1 MAVSPADFELYS
13 RVTGRPVP
21 RSPQERV
28 RLAPEV
34 NRFIRNRE
42 YERPEQTTLQKG
54 ADLLGKAALIGGT
67 LAAAHAI
74 GGGFKGKT
82 AENVGKVAEAAG
94 LANLG
99 GDFGVSGG
107 GTPSYPNYPSG
118 GGLSGNV
125 DFDGAALLTP
135 LEKAEAFLKSPPV
148 RPAVTGKQSPVNAF
162 NVPEEAWGSLNEA
175 EKQMQHRQVYGLA
188 PEDKISKADRV
199 ALHRQYDTIRR
210 DQSSADYP
218 GADATQEAVDK
229 FNQSRYQQA
238 TEASLGGRYVGQ
250 GTPPP
255 LSDRP
260 SSPPPAVISETPPV
274 VPPSSGGPSKE
285 PNYSDVDPWDS
296 PVESSNQ
303 NVVAQQPSQ
312 PSQKSLI
319 AQADE
324 LVDEI
329 QTKPTTVVPSD
340 DPAVAKVSG
349 TLVRKPGSRIQTRNQ
364 SRPGLLEGIHTGI
377 RFEDPRTTGVLATA
391 VRADGTPLQAIGGG
405 GAKLTFPARYQTP
418 MQRAAYGGPF
428 SLSTKAAM
436 APRFWELGGSA
447 PPGWA
452 TGLGGTLGHMAEG
465 AIGLVQPELIPVLG
479 AGEAIGN
486 FVSHIPQ
493 IAGAG
498 ASVGVRALEQAGL
511 AGATAIERAGIDS
524 LNFAMGAAAP
534 LTRSAGTV
542 TRRVGDRL
550 FDVGQG
556 LRSAHDT
563 RLVPAAQGA
572 ARRLG
577 QWDVEGRY
585 YYDRVLAPK
594 ADAALDGIQRNMNA
608 LRTSADQQFN
618 IDGKVGAV
626 SDYILPATRETG
638 DVVPGRRLNDHPDIG
653 PLEQD
658 TAPSRAIQVVKDAFK
673 IAGEGDPG
681 SLTPDDV
688 FIRTDIVS
696 KDPVNVRTWAGERR
710 PSART
715 KAEFAAGLRD
725 RNAEWYDRTDLPEK
739 RVGGGGRWM
748 GRRGSEGQAA
758 SLSPVDYGE
767 PTPSLREAVRN
778 LSGESFIKGLTQPLS
793 DQDRKEIEAARG
805 IGKKLAET
813 EIEDDKWRS

>member
-21 RSPQERV
+21 RSPQERM

-260 SSPPPAVISETPPV
+260 SGPPPAVTSETPPV
-274 VPPSSGGPSKE
+274 VTPSSGVSSQE
-285 PNYSDVDPWDS
+285 PDYSAWDS
-296 PVESSNQ
+296 PVESSDQ
-303 NVVAQQPSQ
+303 NVVVQQPSQ
-312 PSQKSLI
+312 PSQKSLT

-340 DPAVAKVSG
+340 DPAVQRVEGTVSAQPKGAVGRVLSTIGSRAKQDTGTLIQAIDQEPFGAQKEKAAARDLGLMIAGRGLGLGPQGGRAVGSGFNPGATQGIFNLPGVSAVTGPLGQVRDAIGSVGGWNIPYTGQVIPTIAQAGSSFLSSHPLVADLVNAGGVTAAEGIGLGAGLLVGGAAKDAAKVG
-349 TLVRKPGSRIQTRNQ
+349 IKVGQAVAPFHDRVLV
-364 SRPGLLEGIHTGI
+364 
-377 RFEDPRTTGVLATA
+377 
-391 VRADGTPLQAIGGG
+391 
-405 GAKLTFPARYQTP
+405 PAG
-418 MQRAAYGGPF
+418 RAAAGFHGSVLVPGGRQFHDSVLVP
-428 SLSTKAAM
+428 
-436 APRFWELGGSA
+436 GGRRLASA
-447 PPGWA
+447 A
-452 TGLGGTLGHMAEG
+452 TGLHTN
-465 AIGLVQPELIPVLG
+465 V
-479 AGEAIGN
+479 
-486 FVSHIPQ
+486 
-493 IAGAG
+493 
-498 ASVGVRALEQAGL
+498 
-511 AGATAIERAGIDS
+511 
-524 LNFAMGAAAP
+524 
-534 LTRSAGTV
+534 
-542 TRRVGDRL
+542 
-550 FDVGQG
+550 
-556 LRSAHDT
+556 
-563 RLVPAAQGA
+563 LVPG
-572 ARRLG
+572 G
-577 QWDVEGRY
+577 N
-585 YYDRVLAPK
+585 
-594 ADAALDGIQRNMNA
+594 AALDGIQRNMNA